1 MVTIKQVLKDAVQQ
15 LSACRHVTTAQLDAE
30 ILLAHALSKSR
41 EYLIGHAD
49 DNVDPEIIKPLLQ
62 RRLEGE
68 PIAYILGIK
77 EFWGMDFK
85 VTKDTLI
92 PRPETELIIEKAL
105 EIFAD
110 KKTNL
115 EVLDLGTGTGC
126 IILSILEEF
135 PNAVGV
141 GVDISNKALDIAR
154 QNALGNSRIE
164 FIQSNWFDNLG
175 DRKFDLIVSNPPYIS
190 KFESLGISV
199 VDFEPHTA
207 LFSEDNG
214 YECYKIIAK
223 SIKQHLKKNGV
234 GIFEFGQG
242 QAARIQ
248 AIFFKHGFTHIE
260 ICNDLAGIARC
271 IVLKQ

>member
-30 ILLAHALSKSR
+30 ILLSHAIGKSR
-41 EYLIGHAD
+41 ECLIGHED
-49 DNVDPEIIKPLLQ
+49 DLIAAEFVQSLIQ
-62 RRLEGE
+62 RRLSGE
-68 PIAYILGIK
+68 PIAYITGK
-77 EFWGMDFK
+77 KDFWKREFK

-105 EIFAD
+105 EIFTD

-154 QNALGNSRIE
+154 QNALGNSRVE

-190 KFESLGISV
+190 KSESLAVSV
-199 VDFEPHTA
+199 VDFEPHSA
-207 LFSEDNG
+207 LFAEDNG

-223 SIKQHLKKNGV
+223 NIKQHLKKNGV

-242 QAARIQ
+242 QAAKI
-248 AIFFKHGFTHIE
+248 AEIFSQQGFSSNE
-260 ICNDLAGIARC
+260 VSSDLAGIQRC
-271 IVLKQ
+271 IVIS